1 MHPDSLEQAFIDRI
15 PQVNHIQL
23 FISMSRDLLKEVE
36 KHESVL
42 Q

>member
-1 MHPDSLEQAFIDRI
+1 MHPDSLELAFIDRI

-23 FISMSRDLLKEVE
+23 FISMSRDLLKKIE